1 MRSRPTRFGR
11 QRPRG
16 ATIPKMQLSPLIVG
30 YELVEGRLQVIFA
43 WIDVAAVD
51 STNGVRLAMVPS
63 TLIYTISAN

>member
-1 MRSRPTRFGR
+1 
-11 QRPRG
+11 
-16 ATIPKMQLSPLIVG
+16 MQLSPLIVG